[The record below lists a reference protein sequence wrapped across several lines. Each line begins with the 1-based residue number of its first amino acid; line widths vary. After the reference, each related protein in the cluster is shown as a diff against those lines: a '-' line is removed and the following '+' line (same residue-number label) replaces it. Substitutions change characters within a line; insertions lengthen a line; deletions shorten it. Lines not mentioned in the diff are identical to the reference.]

1 MMSTIGLIYISGV
14 IISLI
19 LVLLIYSYY
28 SNHEEQKGDIEL
40 EGFGCLSLLS
50 WVTVVFVIIKYKNQI
65 KEMLS
70 FKRNDNTT
78 I

>member
-1 MMSTIGLIYISGV
+1 MSIIGLIYVSGV

-28 SNHEEQKGDIEL
+28 SNHEEQKETIDL
-40 EGFGCLSLLS
+40 EGVGCLSLLS
-50 WVTVVFVIIKYKNQI
+50 WITVIFVIIKYKNQI

-70 FKRNDNTT
+70 FKRNDDTT

>member
-1 MMSTIGLIYISGV
+1 MSTIGLIYICGV
-14 IISLI
+14 IVSLI
-19 LVLLIYSYY
+19 LILLIYSYY
-28 SNHEEQKGDIEL
+28 SNHEEQKEVVDL
-40 EGFGCLSLLS
+40 EGFGCLTLFS
-50 WVTVVFVIIKYKNQI
+50 WVTVVFLIIKYKNQI

>member
-1 MMSTIGLIYISGV
+1 MTSTIGLIYISGV

-19 LVLLIYSYY
+19 LILLIYSYY
-28 SNHEEQKGDIEL
+28 SNHEEQKEAVDL
-40 EGFGCLSLLS
+40 EGVGCLSLFS
-50 WVTVVFVIIKYKNQI
+50 WVTVVFIIIKYKNQI

>member
-1 MMSTIGLIYISGV
+1 MSTIGLIYICGV
-14 IISLI
+14 IVSLI
-19 LVLLIYSYY
+19 LILLIYSYY
-28 SNHEEQKGDIEL
+28 SNYEEQKEVVDL
-40 EGFGCLSLLS
+40 EGFGCLSLFS
-50 WVTVVFVIIKYKNQI
+50 WVTVVFLIIKYKNQI